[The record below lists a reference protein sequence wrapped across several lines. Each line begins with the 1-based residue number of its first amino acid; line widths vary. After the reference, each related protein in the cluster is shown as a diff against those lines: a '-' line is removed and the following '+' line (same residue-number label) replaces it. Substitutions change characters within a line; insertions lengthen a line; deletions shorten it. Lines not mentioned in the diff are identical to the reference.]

1 MVRWAVG
8 DIQGCCD
15 ELEELLRR
23 IDFSLDRDL
32 VWFVGDL
39 VNRGPLSLRTL
50 RFVRSLGDNAICVL
64 GNHDL
69 HLLAVALS
77 GARVRR
83 NDTLGE
89 ILAAPDRDG
98 LLDWLLHRPLA
109 VLEPEHNDL
118 MVHAGVVP
126 QWTAAQTLALAN
138 EVEQALRQDPRGL
151 LAGMYGD
158 QPDLWKVTLKGAE
171 RLRFAINVLTRM
183 RFCTPEGRIDLRH
196 KGKPE
201 SAGKR
206 LIPWFKAP
214 HRETAML
221 RIIFGHWS
229 ALGIYRERGILAL
242 DSGCVWGGALSA
254 ANLDD
259 PSTPLVSVPSL
270 QPRSIEE

>member
-1 MVRWAVG
+1 MRWAVG

-69 HLLAVALS
+69 HLLAVALA
-77 GARVRR
+77 GAKQRKSDTVR
-83 NDTLGE
+83 E
-89 ILAAPDRDG
+89 ILIAPDHNT
-98 LLDWLLHRPLA
+98 LLEWLLYRPLA
-109 VLEPEHNDL
+109 HFEPHTGDL

-126 QWTAAQTLALAN
+126 QWNAALTLQLAR
-138 EVEQALRQDPRGL
+138 EVETALRRDPRAL

-158 QPDLWKVTLKGAE
+158 EPDHWQPGLSGID

-183 RFCTPEGRIDLRH
+183 RFCTPQGRVDLKQ

-201 SAGKR
+201 SAPR
-206 LIPWFKAP
+206 PLIPWFRAP
-214 HRETAML
+214 QRASADV

-229 ALGIYRERGILAL
+229 ALGLYREPGILGL
-242 DSGCVWGGALSA
+242 DTGCIWGGSLTA
-254 ANLDD
+254 ADLDD
-259 PSTPLVSVPSL
+259 VERPLVSVPSR